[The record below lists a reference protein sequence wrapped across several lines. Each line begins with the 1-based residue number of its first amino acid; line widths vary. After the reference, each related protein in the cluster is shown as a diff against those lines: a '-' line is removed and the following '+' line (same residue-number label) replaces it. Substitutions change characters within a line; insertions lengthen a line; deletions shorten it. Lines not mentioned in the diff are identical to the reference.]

1 MAFSS
6 IQSGSSQYYA
16 DIFHFNANQIGY
28 TLSLVGLI
36 AVIYQGGLVKYVRR
50 YFVEKQMIQI
60 ALALMVLSLLLFAIN
75 RSVFWLF
82 FIIPLFPLA
91 MGSFQPSISSLIANK
106 SGKEVGKV
114 MGYNTSVVSIAN
126 IMGPFLVGTFY
137 AVDKSLPFFVSS
149 GIAAILFG
157 VAMLGL
163 DKK

>member
-1 MAFSS
+1 
-6 IQSGSSQYYA
+6 
-16 DIFHFNANQIGY
+16 
-28 TLSLVGLI
+28 
-36 AVIYQGGLVKYVRR
+36 
-50 YFVEKQMIQI
+50 MIQI
-60 ALALMVLSLLLFAIN
+60 ALALMVVSLFLFAIN
-75 RSVFWLF
+75 RNVFWLY

-149 GIAAILFG
+149 GIAALLFG

-163 DKK
+163 NKK